1 MVRWFV
7 WQSDFHPG
15 CTHFFVLVMRKTSYI
30 SAVMRTLALP
40 GIAGV
45 LLAWGF
51 KGHQEINRLAVFT
64 LPPELFGFYKEHIR
78 YVSEHAVD
86 PDKRRY
92 AFAEEAPR
100 HFIDLDRYGDS
111 PFDSLPKYWKD
122 AVGKYTA
129 DTLTAHGILPWH
141 LRASLAS
148 LTKAFRERD
157 VNRVLKTS
165 ADLGHYMADAHVPL
179 HCTRNYN
186 GQLTNQHGIHGL
198 WETRLPELFFNSYDP
213 ITARARYIAD
223 KDSLIWLVLAES
235 YSMVD
240 SVLRLERELDQEFP
254 AHRKYALEEKG
265 GQLVKV
271 YSQDY
276 STAYHQRLSG
286 MVENRLRMSAYRVGC
301 FWYTAWVDAGM
312 PDYKSLDSV
321 VLISDEDVES
331 RKLDSA
337 FLNRSSAVH
346 GHID

>member
-1 MVRWFV
+1 
-7 WQSDFHPG
+7 
-15 CTHFFVLVMRKTSYI
+15 MRKTSYLC
-30 SAVMRTLALP
+30 ALLRTLALP

-64 LPPELFGFYKEHIR
+64 LPPELFGFYKQHIR

-100 HFIDLDRYGDS
+100 HFIDLDRYGTS
-111 PFDSLPKYWKD
+111 PLDSLPKNWQD
-122 AVGKYTA
+122 AVAKYTA

-141 LRASLAS
+141 LRISLAS

-157 VNRVLKTS
+157 ANRALKAS

-213 ITARARYIAD
+213 VTARARYISD
-223 KDSLIWLVLAES
+223 KDSLIWLVLSES
-235 YSMVD
+235 YSLVD
-240 SVLRLERELDQEFP
+240 SVLLLERELDRVFP
-254 AHRKYALEEKG
+254 PHRKYAMEERG

-276 STAYHQRLSG
+276 STDYHQKLSG
-286 MVENRLRMSAYRVGC
+286 MVESRLRLSAYRVGC

-312 PDYKSLDSV
+312 PDVTVWDRFAPDYQADS
-321 VLISDEDVES
+321 DS
-331 RKLDSA
+331 RRLDSA
-337 FLNRSSAVH
+337 FSNRNSAVH
-346 GHID
+346 GHVD